1 MLVDIVYTT
10 VWQMAVYV
18 CLYLLLT
25 FRSVCLVR
33 GVGWVVGLLKSVG
46 NIATN
51 CAKELD
57 TVLKDTEILSLDAT
71 NQD

>member
-1 MLVDIVYTT
+1 M
-10 VWQMAVYV
+10 
-18 CLYLLLT
+18 
-25 FRSVCLVR
+25 CLVR

-57 TVLKDTEILSLDAT
+57 TALKDTEILSLDAT

>member
-1 MLVDIVYTT
+1 MC
-10 VWQMAVYV
+10 V
-18 CLYLLLT
+18 CI
-25 FRSVCLVR
+25 SSWHSGGVCLVR

-57 TVLKDTEILSLDAT
+57 TALKDTEILSLDAT